1 MMDTVIIGTMS
12 YFHGGFFSAGEDDN
26 TPINEQDNCHEDHK
40 IEQFDQGEPV
50 RLIEPGN
57 SSMGRGLR
65 S

>member
-1 MMDTVIIGTMS
+1 MMDTVTIGTMS
-12 YFHGGFFSAGEDDN
+12 YFHEGFFSAGEADN

-40 IEQFDQGEPV
+40 IEQFDQGKPV

-57 SSMGRGLR
+57 SSLDRGFR